1 MDANNAINVYENVVG
16 VRVENIQDVVQ
27 AQAAGLL
34 ITNENGYGYDNHI
47 IEDEKDG
54 VEREPTEQEVFE
66 RIAKDINEGNKVYAC
81 MILSHD
87 LCVMKDTNTIIQS
100 DFYVG
105 QKVYTMHENKIMKGE
120 IRYLSLSRGV
130 LNGDAQ
136 NALLGEMAEKLYY
149 YIGFS
154 FTNGR
159 TPKIGSEKD
168 EIINKIHSLAKDNY
182 AVLKTDKG
190 DYLSRHTGEIFATK
204 DALVE
209 NLTKDYIK

>member
-16 VRVENIQDVVQ
+16 VRVENIKDVVK

-34 ITNENGYGYDNHI
+34 ITNENGYGYDYH
-47 IEDEKDG
+47 IEDEKNG
-54 VEREPTEQEVFE
+54 VECEPTEQEVFE

-81 MILSHD
+81 MKLSQD
-87 LCVMKDTNTIIQS
+87 LCVMEETNTIVQI

-105 QKVYTMHENKIMKGE
+105 QKVYTMHENKIVKGE
-120 IRYLSLSRGV
+120 IRYLSLSRGI
-130 LNGDAQ
+130 LQGDEQ
-136 NALLGEMAEKLYY
+136 KALLGEMAEKLYY

-168 EIINKIHSLAKDNY
+168 EIINRIHSLAKDNY
-182 AVLKTDKG
+182 AVLKTDDG

-204 DALVE
+204 ATLVE
-209 NLTKDYIK
+209 NLTKD

>member
-16 VRVENIQDVVQ
+16 VRVENIKDVVK

-34 ITNENGYGYDNHI
+34 ITNENGYGYDYH

-54 VEREPTEQEVFE
+54 VECEPTEQEVFE

-81 MILSHD
+81 MKLSQD
-87 LCVMKDTNTIIQS
+87 LCVMEETNTIVQS

-105 QKVYTMHENKIMKGE
+105 QKVYTMHENKIVKGE
-120 IRYLSLSRGV
+120 IRYLSLSRGI
-130 LNGDAQ
+130 LQGDEQ
-136 NALLGEMAEKLYY
+136 KALLGEMAEKLYY

-182 AVLKTDKG
+182 AVLKTDDG

-204 DALVE
+204 AVLVE
-209 NLTKDYIK
+209 NLTKD

>member
-16 VRVENIQDVVQ
+16 VRVENIKDVVK

-34 ITNENGYGYDNHI
+34 ITNENGYGYDYH

-54 VEREPTEQEVFE
+54 VECEPTEQEVFE

-81 MILSHD
+81 MKLSQD
-87 LCVMKDTNTIIQS
+87 LCVMEETNTIVQS

-105 QKVYTMHENKIMKGE
+105 QKVYTMHENKIVKGE
-120 IRYLSLSRGV
+120 IRYLSLSRGI
-130 LNGDAQ
+130 LQGDEQ
-136 NALLGEMAEKLYY
+136 KALLGEMAEKLYY

-159 TPKIGSEKD
+159 TPQTGSEKD

-182 AVLKTDKG
+182 AVLKTDDG
-190 DYLSRHTGEIFATK
+190 DYLSRRTGEIFATK
-204 DALVE
+204 ATLVE
-209 NLTKDYIK
+209 NLTKD

>member
-16 VRVENIQDVVQ
+16 VRVENIKDVVK

-34 ITNENGYGYDNHI
+34 ITNENGYGYDYH

-54 VEREPTEQEVFE
+54 VECEPTEQEVFE

-87 LCVMKDTNTIIQS
+87 LRVMEETNTIIQS

-105 QKVYTMHENKIMKGE
+105 QKVYTMHENKIVKGE
-120 IRYLSLSRGV
+120 IRYLSLSRGI
-130 LNGDAQ
+130 LQGDEQ
-136 NALLGEMAEKLYY
+136 KALLGEMAEKLYY

-182 AVLKTDKG
+182 AVLKTDDG

-204 DALVE
+204 DTLVE
-209 NLTKDYIK
+209 NLTKD

>member
-1 MDANNAINVYENVVG
+1 MDANNAINVYGNVVG
-16 VRVENIQDVVQ
+16 VRVENIKDVVK

-34 ITNENGYGYDNHI
+34 ITNENGYGYDYH

-54 VEREPTEQEVFE
+54 VECEPTELEVFE

-81 MILSHD
+81 MKLSQD
-87 LCVMKDTNTIIQS
+87 LCVMEETNTIIQS

-105 QKVYTMHENKIMKGE
+105 QKVYTMHENKIVKGE
-120 IRYLSLSRGV
+120 IRYLSLSRGI
-130 LNGDAQ
+130 LQGDEQ
-136 NALLGEMAEKLYY
+136 KALLGEMAEKLYY

-182 AVLKTDKG
+182 AVLKTDDG

-204 DALVE
+204 ATLVE
-209 NLTKDYIK
+209 NLTKD

>member
-16 VRVENIQDVVQ
+16 VRVENIQDVVK

-87 LCVMKDTNTIIQS
+87 LCVMKDTNTII
-100 DFYVG
+100 
-105 QKVYTMHENKIMKGE
+105 
-120 IRYLSLSRGV
+120 
-130 LNGDAQ
+130 
-136 NALLGEMAEKLYY
+136 
-149 YIGFS
+149 
-154 FTNGR
+154 
-159 TPKIGSEKD
+159 
-168 EIINKIHSLAKDNY
+168 
-182 AVLKTDKG
+182 
-190 DYLSRHTGEIFATK
+190 
-204 DALVE
+204 
-209 NLTKDYIK
+209 

>member
-16 VRVENIQDVVQ
+16 VEVRNVQDVVK
-27 AQAAGLL
+27 AQAAGLF
-34 ITNENGYGYDNHI
+34 ITNENGHGYDYH

-66 RIAKDINEGNKVYAC
+66 RIAKDIADGNKVYAC
-81 MILSHD
+81 MMLSQN
-87 LCVMKDTNTIIQS
+87 LCVMEHTNTTIQS

-105 QKVYTMHENKIMKGE
+105 QKVYTMHENKITEGE
-120 IRYLSLSRGV
+120 IRYLSLSRGI
-130 LNGDAQ
+130 LKGDAQ
-136 NALLGEMAEKLYY
+136 KALLGEMAEKLYY

-182 AVLKTDKG
+182 AVLKSEKG

-204 DALVE
+204 EALVE
-209 NLTKDYIK
+209 NLTKD

>member
-16 VRVENIQDVVQ
+16 VRVENIKDVVK

-34 ITNENGYGYDNHI
+34 ITNENGYGYDYH

-54 VEREPTEQEVFE
+54 VECEPTEQEVFE

-81 MILSHD
+81 MKLSQD
-87 LCVMKDTNTIIQS
+87 LCVMEETNTIVQS

-105 QKVYTMHENKIMKGE
+105 QKVYTMHENNIVKGE
-120 IRYLSLSRGV
+120 IRYLSLSRGI
-130 LNGDAQ
+130 LQGDEQ
-136 NALLGEMAEKLYY
+136 KALLGEMAEKLYY

-182 AVLKTDKG
+182 AVLKTDDG

-204 DALVE
+204 ATLVE
-209 NLTKDYIK
+209 NLTKD

>member
-16 VRVENIQDVVQ
+16 VRVENIKDVVK

-34 ITNENGYGYDNHI
+34 ITNENGYGYDYH

-54 VEREPTEQEVFE
+54 VECEPTEQEVFE

-81 MILSHD
+81 MKLSQD
-87 LCVMKDTNTIIQS
+87 LCVMEETNTIVQS

-105 QKVYTMHENKIMKGE
+105 QKVYTMHENKIVNGE
-120 IRYLSLSRGV
+120 IRYLSLSRGI
-130 LNGDAQ
+130 LQGDEQ
-136 NALLGEMAEKLYY
+136 KALLGEMAEKLYY

-182 AVLKTDKG
+182 AVLKTDDG

-204 DALVE
+204 ATLVE
-209 NLTKDYIK
+209 NLTKD

>member
-1 MDANNAINVYENVVG
+1 MDVNNAINVYENVVG
-16 VRVENIQDVVQ
+16 VRVENIQDIVK

-34 ITNENGYGYDNHI
+34 ITNENGYGYDYH

-54 VEREPTEQEVFE
+54 VEREPTEHEVFE

-81 MILSHD
+81 MTLSHG
-87 LCVMKDTNTIIQS
+87 LCVMEDTNTTIQS

-105 QKVYTMHENKIMKGE
+105 QKVYTMHENKIVEGE

-130 LNGDAQ
+130 LKGDAQ
-136 NALLGEMAEKLYY
+136 KALLGEMAEKLYY
-149 YIGFS
+149 FFGFY

-159 TPKIGSEKD
+159 TPKIGSEK
-168 EIINKIHSLAKDNY
+168 ELIIDKIHSLAMDNY

-190 DYLSRHTGEIFATK
+190 DYLPRLIEEIFATK
-204 DALVE
+204 AALVE
-209 NLTKDYIK
+209 NLTKD

>member
-1 MDANNAINVYENVVG
+1 MDVNNAINVYENVVG
-16 VRVENIQDVVQ
+16 VRVENIQDVVK

-34 ITNENGYGYDNHI
+34 ITNENGYGYDYH

-54 VEREPTEQEVFE
+54 VEREPTEHEVFE

-81 MILSHD
+81 MTLSHD
-87 LCVMKDTNTIIQS
+87 LCVMEETNTIIQS

-105 QKVYTMHENKIMKGE
+105 QKVYTMHENKIVKGE
-120 IRYLSLSRGV
+120 IRYLSLSRGI
-130 LNGDAQ
+130 LQGDEQ
-136 NALLGEMAEKLYY
+136 KALLGEMAEKLYY

-182 AVLKTDKG
+182 AVLKTDDG

-204 DALVE
+204 ATLVE
-209 NLTKDYIK
+209 NLTKD

>member
-16 VRVENIQDVVQ
+16 VRVENIKDVVK

-34 ITNENGYGYDNHI
+34 ITNENGYGYDYH

-54 VEREPTEQEVFE
+54 VECEPTEQEVFE

-81 MILSHD
+81 MKLSQD
-87 LCVMKDTNTIIQS
+87 LCVMEETNTIVQS

-105 QKVYTMHENKIMKGE
+105 QKVYTMHENKIVKGE
-120 IRYLSLSRGV
+120 IRYLSLSRGI
-130 LNGDAQ
+130 LQGDEQ
-136 NALLGEMAEKLYY
+136 KALLGELAEKLYY

-182 AVLKTDKG
+182 AVLKTDDG

-204 DALVE
+204 ATLVE
-209 NLTKDYIK
+209 NLTKD